1 MRKSDTFK
9 KDNYEMTDWQ
19 NKVKAHYTKELQLER
34 IEETINFISNHI
46 SNNRDKGR
54 STFSGV
60 WGYLDVDKE
69 HLKIFKRKLKGALKQ
84 DYLDLVQVI
93 YNKDDQDIIVI
104 WRYIHVRESI

>member
-9 KDNYEMTDWQ
+9 KDSYEMNDWQ
-19 NKVKAHYTKELQLER
+19 TKVKAHYAKQLQQER
-34 IEETINFISNHI
+34 IEETINFITNHI

-69 HLKIFKRKLKGALKQ
+69 HLKIFKRKLKDALKQ
-84 DYLDLVQVI
+84 DYLDLVQIV
-93 YNKDDQDIIVI
+93 YNKDDQDIIVT